1 MDGFSVASS
10 TIEKVA
16 AEYVLTCL
24 QPITAGR
31 SVAVWGCEPER
42 CRRTLFSAA
51 SIQRAP
57 RRHWVKGGMLL
68 CLDPK
73 RTAEF
78 CRLPITA
85 AALAAGDLV
94 VALCNAPRLTDAP
107 KATHVAQYDC
117 CFVKGATIRDSR
129 FGRSRVLAAKTPGA
143 ASVPDLYIFMWSAEP
158 VPALASGFYS
168 YGAAGEATFLGAGSG
183 VTPSGVEPYP
193 KGAVALAS
201 RLLKVEDR
209 TLELRGEILALKAQ
223 LAERSG
229 FGKGGAFGHLDFV
242 TAQHP
247 WLLAETPTR
256 DPATLGLY
264 DRRPDDAAVLTAQ
277 AGVEFMEAHGLLSQ
291 TPDFAKA
298 VATLNA
304 MPRTLMLEPERP
316 DVSIIIPIYGQLSYT
331 LNCLHSLLMHH
342 SRYSAEIIV
351 IDDCS
356 PDRSTEQYVPH
367 IEGVRYHRQEENG
380 GFIRSCNTGGEIS
393 KGNYVL
399 MLNNDTRVVDEW
411 LDELIEGFSLF
422 PKAGLLGSKM
432 LYPDGSLQEAG
443 GILWRDGS
451 AWNYGRNDDP
461 NNPRYCFARQ
471 VDYISGCSL
480 ILKKQTWEELGG
492 FDLHYMPAYAEDADL
507 CQRVISRGLQVW
519 FQPRSRVVHYEGKTS
534 GTSTSSGVKAYQ
546 VTNLRKLFL
555 RWRDRFETFRRNA
568 EAPFLERERYV
579 RKRIL
584 FIDAVTPT
592 PDQDAGSVQTV
603 MGLRCAQAAG
613 YKVCFVPEDNWLFE
627 PRYTPRMQREGV
639 ECFYA
644 PFDVGLDNY
653 LSRYGALFDVILV
666 YRVGIIHKALPTIRQ
681 YAPHALVLFHVADLH
696 YLRHQRQARLEG
708 DPAALQAAETLKTL
722 ELDMVR
728 ECDCTITHSTVEAE
742 ILAKELPEAPVTVWP
757 LMSEVIGTKVPF
769 AERRDICFLG
779 GYRHP
784 PNVDAVFFFVR
795 EVLPLIHARRPEIRF
810 IVAGANPTAELLQIA
825 SDRIIVTG
833 MVEDLADVFDT
844 IRVFACPLR
853 TGAGAKGKVMSA
865 LSYGLPVVSTAIGV
879 EGAGLEPNKH
889 VVVADE
895 PQELAEALLRVYDDP
910 MLWQALSEAGQELVR
925 EQFSL
930 AMGKRQLSEAIEKGY
945 RKRLGLLNA

>member
-1 MDGFSVASS
+1 MDGFSAASDK
-10 TIEKVA
+10 IEKVT
-16 AEYVLTCL
+16 VGDILTCL
-24 QPITAGR
+24 QPIVAGR
-31 SVAVWGCEPER
+31 AVAVWGVEPER
-42 CRRTLFSAA
+42 CHGALFSAA
-51 SIQRAP
+51 SIQRTP
-57 RRHWVKGGMLL
+57 RRRWIKDGVLL

-73 RTAEF
+73 RAAEF

-94 VALCNAPRLTDAP
+94 IALCS
-107 KATHVAQYDC
+107 AQSLINVPQAAHAARYD
-117 CFVKGATIRDSR
+117 VKGTVVQDSR
-129 FGRSRVLAAKTPGA
+129 FGRNRVLAAQTLGA
-143 ASVPDLYIFMWSAEP
+143 APAPDFHILMWSAEP
-158 VPALASGFYS
+158 LPVLASGLYE
-168 YGAAGEATFLGAGSG
+168 YGTAGELAFLGARPEGGLNG
-183 VTPSGVEPYP
+183 VKP
-193 KGAVALAS
+193 VAKSTVGLAS
-201 RLLKVEDR
+201 RLLKIEDR

-223 LAERSG
+223 LAERGGSG
-229 FGKGGAFGHLDFV
+229 GLGAFSHLDFA
-242 TAQHP
+242 TARHP

-264 DRRPDDAAVLTAQ
+264 DRRPDDAVILMAQ
-277 AGVEFMEAHGLLSQ
+277 AGVDFMEAHGLLGQ
-291 TPDFAKA
+291 MPDFTKA
-298 VATLNA
+298 VETLNA
-304 MPRTLMLEPERP
+304 MSRTLTLESETP
-316 DVSIIIPIYGQLSYT
+316 DVSIVIPIYGQLPYT
-331 LNCLHSLLMHH
+331 LNCLHSLLTHR

-356 PDRSTEQYVPH
+356 PDRLTEQHVPQ
-367 IEGVRYHRQEENG
+367 IQGVRFHRQEKNG
-380 GFIRSCNTGGEIS
+380 GFIQSCNTGGAMS
-393 KGNYVL
+393 KGRYVL

-411 LDELIEGFSLF
+411 LDELINSFALF
-422 PKAGLLGSKM
+422 PKAGLIGSKM

-443 GILWRDGS
+443 GILWRDGG

-461 NNPRYCFARQ
+461 NSPRYCFARQ

-480 ILKKQTWEELGG
+480 VLKKEIWDELGG

-507 CQRVISRGLQVW
+507 CQRVISRGLEVW

-546 VTNLRKLFL
+546 LTNLRKLFL
-555 RWRDRFETFRRNA
+555 RWRDRFENFRRNA

-613 YKVCFVPEDNWLFE
+613 YKACFVPEDNWLFE

-653 LSRYGALFDVILV
+653 LGRYGALFDVILV
-666 YRVGIIHKALPTIRQ
+666 YRVGVIHKALPIIRQ
-681 YAPHALVLFHVADLH
+681 FAPQALVLFHVADLH
-696 YLRHQRQARLEG
+696 YLRHQRQAQLEG
-708 DPAALQAAETLKTL
+708 DPAALQAAEALKTL

-728 ECDCTITHSTVEAE
+728 DCDCTITHSTVEAE
-742 ILAKELPEAPVTVWP
+742 ILAQELPEVPVTVWP

-779 GYRHP
+779 GYRHS
-784 PNVDAVFFFVR
+784 PNVDAVFFFVQ
-795 EVLPLIHARRPEIRF
+795 EVLPLIHAKRPEIRF
-810 IVAGANPTAELLQIA
+810 IIAGANPTAELLQLA
-825 SDRIIVTG
+825 SDRITVTG

-844 IRVFACPLR
+844 TRVFACPLR
-853 TGAGAKGKVMSA
+853 AGAGAKGKVMAA
-865 LSYGLPVVSTAIGV
+865 LSYGLPVVSTTIGV
-879 EGAGLEPNKH
+879 EGAGLEPDRH

-910 MLWQALSEAGQELVR
+910 ILWQALSEAGQELVR
-925 EQFSL
+925 DEFSL
-930 AMGKRQLSEAIEKGY
+930 AMGTRQLSEAIEKGY